1 MTLYNPFF
9 KFLNPRNSGLIAF
22 KGGGGGASASEVET
36 IVDDAVA
43 PINEAGAVL
52 GTASP
57 SGTVTGNTVG
67 FTTPLITNTDAD
79 GNVTTTGGEQMTAG
93 GQTVGVTD
101 TIKGDTETIIGQGST
116 TQDLINQ
123 RFDSFGGG
131 GSTTNITNQI
141 DTSDL
146 AKVDQVNQG
155 FATSVANQSSI
166 LDGQSNLA
174 QGQSGLATGQTGL
187 AKTQTD
193 ILGNQVGM
201 QTGIDTANTALTGLG
216 SAVGN
221 VQTGVDTANTN
232 LMNLGS
238 DVSEGFGA
246 AQTQVADM
254 QQAVLSGQ
262 VSMTDVLNA
271 MRDEQTSQYGD
282 LSANQATITDNI
294 GGVQTGLDTL
304 RTDQQKAN
312 TLADQS
318 RAELAKTVTGGFDAV
333 TENQASQQNQAAR
346 NADISIANQSA
357 IQQQAAPQSL
367 ATFATT
373 AKELASGQAAS
384 GDATP
389 QQTDFLNRLAT
400 IKQIL
405 STQGNNLDASIRAE
419 YATIANAFNNDG
431 TLIPASINE
440 NGNQVRRGMDNAD
453 MLITNTYNA
462 QGALANQKK
471 SDLNQLMAALDTM
484 GYRQQGSQ
492 SGGLSSSGLGLMS
505 AQSNQPFIQQ
515 N

>member
-22 KGGGGGASASEVET
+22 KGGGGGASAEEVQT
-36 IVDDAVA
+36 AVDNTV
-43 PINEAGAVL
+43 
-52 GTASP
+52 GTASE

-67 FTTPLITNTDAD
+67 FTTPVITNTAAD
-79 GNVTTTGGEQMTAG
+79 GTVTTTGGEEMTAG
-93 GQTVGVTD
+93 GKTVDVTG
-101 TIKGDTETIIGQGST
+101 TVKGDTEQIIGGQST

-123 RFDSFGGG
+123 RFDTFGGG

-155 FATSVANQSSI
+155 FATSAANQSSI

-174 QGQSGLATGQTGL
+174 QGQTGILQGQSGLATGQTGL

-271 MRDEQTSQYGD
+271 MRDEQTTQYGD
-282 LSANQATITDNI
+282 LAANQATITDNI

-367 ATFATT
+367 ATFAST

-419 YATIANAFNNDG
+419 YATIANAFDNDG

-453 MLITNTYNA
+453 MLITNTYNS

>member
-1 MTLYNPFF
+1 MPWMQ
-9 KFLNPRNSGLIAF
+9 PRNSGLIVF
-22 KGGGGGASASEVET
+22 KGETGASVEEVQSITDDATSTVTGAIDDASAAAGSILGSASET
-36 IVDDAVA
+36 
-43 PINEAGAVL
+43 
-52 GTASP
+52 GT
-57 SGTVTGNTVG
+57 TTGNTG
-67 FTTPLITNTDAD
+67 DFTTAVVTNTDAD
-79 GNVTTTGGEQMTAG
+79 GNVTTTGGDKVTYG
-93 GQTVGVTD
+93 GNEVGVTD

-116 TQDLINQ
+116 TQDLINK

-131 GSTTNITNQI
+131 GSTTNIVNEI

-155 FATSVANQSSI
+155 FSTSVANQSSI
-166 LDGQSNLA
+166 LGGQSNLA
-174 QGQSGLATGQTGL
+174 QGQSGL

-216 SAVGN
+216 SAVTD

-232 LMNLGS
+232 LGNLGK
-238 DVSEGFGA
+238 DVSEGFAG
-246 AQTQVADM
+246 QQKQVANM

-271 MRDEQTSQYGD
+271 MRDEQTTQYGD
-282 LSANQATITDNI
+282 LSANQATITDTI
-294 GGVQTGLDTL
+294 GGIQTGLGTL
-304 RTDQQKAN
+304 RSDQQKAN

-333 TENQASQQNQAAR
+333 TENQASQQNQAAK
-346 NADISIANQSA
+346 NADASLANQAA
-357 IQQQAAPQSL
+357 IQRQALPQSL
-367 ATFATT
+367 ATFGAT
-373 AKELASGQAAS
+373 AKQLASGQAAS

-405 STQGNNLDASIRAE
+405 STQGTNLDASIRAE
-419 YATIANAFNNDG
+419 YATIANAFDNDG

-462 QGALANQKK
+462 QGGLANQKK

-492 SGGLSSSGLGLMS
+492 SGGLSANGQGIMS
-505 AQSNQPFIQQ
+505 AQQNQPFIQQ

>member
-9 KFLNPRNSGLIAF
+9 KFLSPRNSGLITF

-52 GTASP
+52 GTASET
-57 SGTVTGNTVG
+57 GTVTGNTVG
-67 FTTPLITNTDAD
+67 FTTPTITDAD
-79 GNVTTTGGEQMTAG
+79 GNVIGGGEEMTAG
-93 GQTVGVTD
+93 GQTVGVTG
-101 TIKGDTETIIGQGST
+101 TIKGDTEQLIGGQST

-123 RFDSFGGG
+123 RFDTFGGG
-131 GSTTNITNQI
+131 GSTTNIVNEI
-141 DTSDL
+141 DTTDL

-238 DVSEGFGA
+238 DVSKGFGA

-271 MRDEQTSQYGD
+271 MRDEQTTQYGD

-419 YATIANAFNNDG
+419 YATIANA
-431 TLIPASINE
+431 L
-440 NGNQVRRGMDNAD
+440 
-453 MLITNTYNA
+453 LIT
-462 QGALANQKK
+462 
-471 SDLNQLMAALDTM
+471 MV
-484 GYRQQGSQ
+484 R
-492 SGGLSSSGLGLMS
+492 
-505 AQSNQPFIQQ
+505 
-515 N
+515 

>member
-43 PINEAGAVL
+43 PITEAGAVL

-131 GSTTNITNQI
+131 GSTTNIVNEI
-141 DTSDL
+141 DTTDL

-346 NADISIANQSA
+346 NADISIANQAA
-357 IQQQAAPQSL
+357 IQQQAVPQTL
-367 ATFATT
+367 ATFGAT

-462 QGALANQKK
+462 QGGLANQKK

-492 SGGLSSSGLGLMS
+492 SGGLSANGQGIMS
-505 AQSNQPFIQQ
+505 AQQNQPFIQQ

>member
-9 KFLNPRNSGLIAF
+9 KFLSPRNSGLITF
-22 KGGGGGASASEVET
+22 KGGGGGASVEEVQT
-36 IVDDAVA
+36 VVDNTV
-43 PINEAGAVL
+43 
-52 GTASP
+52 GTASDT
-57 SGTVTGNTVG
+57 GTTTGNTG
-67 FTTPLITNTDAD
+67 SFTTAVVNSTDAN
-79 GNVTTTGGEQMTAG
+79 GNVTTTGGDEVTYG
-93 GQTVGVTD
+93 GKTVDVTD
-101 TIKGDTETIIGQGST
+101 TVKGDTEAILGGQST
-116 TQDLINQ
+116 TDDLINK
-123 RFDSFGGG
+123 RFDTFSGG

-155 FATSVANQSSI
+155 FATSAANQSSI

-174 QGQSGLATGQTGL
+174 QGQTGILQGQSGLATGQTGL

-216 SAVGN
+216 SAVTD

-232 LMNLGS
+232 LGNLGK
-238 DVSEGFGA
+238 DVSEGFAG
-246 AQTQVADM
+246 QQEQVANM

-271 MRDEQTSQYGD
+271 MRDEQTTQYGD

-333 TENQASQQNQAAR
+333 TENQASQQNQAAK
-346 NADISIANQSA
+346 NADASLANQAA
-357 IQQQAAPQSL
+357 IQQQAVPQTL
-367 ATFATT
+367 ATFGAT

-384 GDATP
+384 GEATP
-389 QQTDFLNRLAT
+389 QQTDFLNRLST

-419 YATIANAFNNDG
+419 YATIANAFNDDG

-440 NGNQVRRGMDNAD
+440 SGNQVRRGMDNAD

-492 SGGLSSSGLGLMS
+492 SGGLSANGQGIMS
-505 AQSNQPFIQQ
+505 AQQNQPFIQQ